1 MSDGIFDKYELINEL
16 ISESDKIADSKGI
29 QRAALLVSVTQAL
42 IKLRDGLKQDEESTK
57 AQIEAMKTHIANLEK
72 EGG

>member
-16 ISESDKIADSKGI
+16 ISEIDKIADSRGI

-42 IKLRDGLKQDEESTK
+42 VKLRDGLKQDEESTK

>member
-1 MSDGIFDKYELINEL
+1 MSDGMFNKFELIDEL
-16 ISESDKIADSKGI
+16 LSEIDKIADSKGI

>member
-16 ISESDKIADSKGI
+16 ISEIDKIADSRGI

-57 AQIEAMKTHIANLEK
+57 AQIEAMKTHITNLEN
-72 EGG
+72 GGN